1 MSHPFFVLTPCFLF
15 VPRSLPSVLFLLSVS
30 TTASFLHQLF
40 FISDFDSFPFA
51 SFTSRQLPFLYCLQ
65 SCCFF
70 KLHLPVTLYLPSQ
83 VFPSCVLPLLL
94 FFPSSSSPQWF
105 QVATDSSISLFFC
118 PLPVLQALHLYRQVL
133 LFILLL
139 FHVLPFKFFSSY
151 KSTDKSNHTC
161 MSPHPSSTLLFF
173 FILPPLHVCMWSPRT
188 VATAANPISQ
198 MSRPPMKGKA

>member
-15 VPRSLPSVLFLLSVS
+15 VPSVLFLLSVS

-105 QVATDSSISLFFC
+105 QVATDSSISLFFLSTASFAS
-118 PLPVLQALHLYRQVL
+118 PPSLQAGPSLYSSSLPCSHIQVFL
-133 LFILLL
+133 IIQI
-139 FHVLPFKFFSSY
+139 Y
-151 KSTDKSNHTC
+151 
-161 MSPHPSSTLLFF
+161 
-173 FILPPLHVCMWSPRT
+173 
-188 VATAANPISQ
+188 
-198 MSRPPMKGKA
+198 